1 MQVLCCN
8 ASEVQICN
16 ICHTEIHM
24 LMVGYQSSSFSKLKL
39 GELNLSMKVSSEDLN
54 LQQYDAILVV
64 KISKDV
70 QNICNFVPM
79 NTVSKCRRL
88 FINMV

>member
-1 MQVLCCN
+1 
-8 ASEVQICN
+8 
-16 ICHTEIHM
+16 M